1 MTATKPHASIV
12 NVGVHT
18 YAVIV
23 AGVTVARF
31 HFTRCSS
38 KWGPQVTAWYEPA
51 GGNRVSTGHAY
62 FADMKRDMM
71 SQFGGAS

>member
-1 MTATKPHASIV
+1 MSTTKPHASIV
-12 NVGVHT
+12 NVGFHT
-18 YAVIV
+18 YAVVV

-31 HFTRCSS
+31 HFSRSSS

-51 GGNRVSTGHAY
+51 GGTRVLTRTAY

-71 SQFGGAS
+71 SKFGGAS